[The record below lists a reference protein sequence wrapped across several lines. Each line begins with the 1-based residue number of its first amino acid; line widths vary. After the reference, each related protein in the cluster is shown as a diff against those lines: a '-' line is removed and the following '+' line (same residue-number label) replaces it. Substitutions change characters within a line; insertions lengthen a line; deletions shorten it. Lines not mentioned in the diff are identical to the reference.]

1 MANNNFFA
9 TCCII
14 LLFFLFLKIETSEA
28 SRFLEHKEET
38 NYLLLP
44 SLQWRPVRPPGSNPG
59 TNARTNMVSQVS
71 QRNFVGRK
79 EIFSHPPPLPTSST
93 EHQIKEESLSF
104 TY

>member
-1 MANNNFFA
+1 MSNNNFLA
-9 TCCII
+9 TFCII

-44 SLQWRPVRPPGSNPG
+44 SLQWRPVPPPGSNPG
-59 TNARTNMVSQVS
+59 TSARTNMVSQVS

-79 EIFSHPPPLPTSST
+79 EVFSRPSPG
-93 EHQIKEESLSF
+93 LSF
-104 TY
+104 TH